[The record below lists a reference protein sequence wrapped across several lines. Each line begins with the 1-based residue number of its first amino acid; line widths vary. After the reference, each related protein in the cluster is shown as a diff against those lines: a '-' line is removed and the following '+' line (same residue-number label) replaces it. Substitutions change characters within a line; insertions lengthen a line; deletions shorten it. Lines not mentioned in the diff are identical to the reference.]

1 MFKGKIFA
9 NRYEIL
15 EKINS
20 GGMANIYLARD
31 KKLSRN
37 VALKIMFPQ
46 FASDSHFVERFKR
59 EAKSMANL
67 SHPYIATVYDWGK
80 EEEIYYIAMEYL
92 SGENLSQTIN
102 KKGILPPSEVVDIS
116 IKICEAL
123 EVIHEQGIIH
133 RDIKPSNI
141 LVTEDKDIKITD
153 FGIVKDST
161 PSLTQTG
168 SILGT
173 AQYISPEQARGIKI
187 SKRSDIY
194 SLGVVMY
201 EMLTGDPPFR
211 GDDSLSVALRHI
223 REKPTLP
230 SNIIK
235 NLSKNLETVIV
246 KCLLKNPEDR
256 YSSATQLKEDLIRCS
271 KGLPISELHKNVE
284 AKLHP
289 ETKAVFAKGF
299 ETIKNIKWVRFL
311 YTSLIIFLIAVISI
325 ILYPLLLRMVQ
336 KPIPKVVVPQL
347 EQTELSKAKEEL
359 EKLELK
365 MAISSQVHNDSVEK
379 GFVVNQNPEAGS
391 KITEGETVYLVISL
405 GPRVTEVPNIVGLK
419 IEKAEKILKESNLKI
434 GIIDK
439 VYDEVPKDKI
449 IKQAPEPGEIVAFN
463 TPIYMVVSLGVE
475 KIVVP
480 SVIGMDYQ
488 TARDILENK
497 QLSVVRIYEISETA
511 EVGTVVS
518 QEPFVN
524 TQVFKNSL
532 VTITL
537 SSGSEMISISKV
549 IRENFEDAISTLEE
563 VGFVVEKHW
572 VPSSLA
578 TKNLVLNQDPQ
589 GGTGAPPGT
598 VIIIY
603 IGSGPT

>member
-15 EKINS
+15 EKIDS
-20 GGMANIYLARD
+20 GGMANIYFARD

-67 SHPYIATVYDWGK
+67 SHPYIATIYDWGK

-92 SGENLSQTIN
+92 SGENLSQIIN

-123 EVIHEQGIIH
+123 EVIHKQGIIH

-141 LVTEDKDIKITD
+141 LVTEEKDIKITD

-173 AQYISPEQARGIKI
+173 AQYISPEQARGVKI

-235 NLSKNLETVIV
+235 NLSKNLETVII

-271 KGLPISELHKNVE
+271 KGLPVSELHE
-284 AKLHP
+284 TIRDKLHP
-289 ETKAVFAKGF
+289 ETKTVFAKGF

-311 YTSLIIFLIAVISI
+311 YTTLIIFLIAVISI
-325 ILYPLLLRMVQ
+325 TLYPLLLRIVQ

-365 MAISSQVHNDSVEK
+365 MAISGQVHNDSVEK
-379 GFVVNQNPEAGS
+379 GCVVNQNPEAGS

-405 GPRVTEVPNIVGLK
+405 GSRVTEVPNIVSLRL
-419 IEKAEKILKESNLKI
+419 EEAEKVLGESNLKV
-434 GIIDK
+434 GIK
-439 VYDEVPKDKI
+439 DEKYSEVSRGKI
-449 IKQAPEPGEIVAFN
+449 ISQSPEPGEMVGYN
-463 TPIYMVVSLGVE
+463 TPVNMVISLGVE

-488 TARDILENK
+488 TARDILESK
-497 QLSVVRIYEISETA
+497 QLSMARIYEISETA
-511 EVGTVVS
+511 EVGTVIS

-524 TQVFKNSL
+524 TKVFKNSL

-537 SSGSEMISISKV
+537 SSGSEMISIPKV
-549 IRENFEDAISTLEE
+549 IRDNFEDAISTLEE
-563 VGFVVEKHW
+563 AGFVVEKYW

-589 GGTGAPPGT
+589 GGTGAPPDT

>member
-1 MFKGKIFA
+1 
-9 NRYEIL
+9 
-15 EKINS
+15 
-20 GGMANIYLARD
+20 MANIYLARD

-271 KGLPISELHKNVE
+271 KGLPISELHKNVK

-325 ILYPLLLRMVQ
+325 TLYPLLLRMVQ